1 MSRIVRHAR
10 TILELTVWN
19 DSMEFTAGTVED
31 MELQEWRG
39 VQVGPGRHVSL
50 VSVSVGCSGVKRRW
64 RMMYLDR
71 DPRFR
76 RTAYVLCGKFFFI
89 FFADAC
95 GVNSEGK
102 KIGMKTSLS
111 SCHFSCWF
119 SSQNYNEEI

>member
-76 RTAYVLCGKFFFI
+76 RTAYVLCGKFSSFFI

-102 KIGMKTSLS
+102 KLA
-111 SCHFSCWF
+111 
-119 SSQNYNEEI
+119 